1 MEKDWQLVYSAKSV
15 VEAEMRRAILESA
28 GLEPIVMNKQDS
40 SYLFGD
46 VEVYVS
52 NEQFERVN
60 VDHTYTGMTTIYD
73 AVRVSKNTIA
83 VKVLDMITPR
93 YSYEFMTN
101 KLH

>member
-52 NEQFERVN
+52 NEQFER
-60 VDHTYTGMTTIYD
+60 
-73 AVRVSKNTIA
+73 AVEILKTADNA
-83 VKVLDMITPR
+83 
-93 YSYEFMTN
+93 
-101 KLH
+101 

>member
-1 MEKDWQLVYSAKSV
+1 MEKEWQLVYSAKSV

-52 NEQFERVN
+52 NEQFER
-60 VDHTYTGMTTIYD
+60 
-73 AVRVSKNTIA
+73 AVEILKTADN
-83 VKVLDMITPR
+83 
-93 YSYEFMTN
+93 E
-101 KLH
+101 

>member
-15 VEAEMRRAILESA
+15 IDAEMRRGILESA

-52 NEQFERVN
+52 KEQFDR
-60 VDHTYTGMTTIYD
+60 
-73 AVRVSKNTIA
+73 AVEILKNA
-83 VKVLDMITPR
+83 DN
-93 YSYEFMTN
+93 E
-101 KLH
+101 

>member
-15 VEAEMRRAILESA
+15 IDAEMKRGILESA

-52 NEQFERVN
+52 KEQFDR
-60 VDHTYTGMTTIYD
+60 
-73 AVRVSKNTIA
+73 AVEILKNA
-83 VKVLDMITPR
+83 DN
-93 YSYEFMTN
+93 E
-101 KLH
+101 

>member
-52 NEQFERVN
+52 NEQFER
-60 VDHTYTGMTTIYD
+60 
-73 AVRVSKNTIA
+73 AVEILKTADN
-83 VKVLDMITPR
+83 
-93 YSYEFMTN
+93 E
-101 KLH
+101 